1 MAIFTNYVCA
11 GDGMFCDR
19 TERQC
24 QGYPIER
31 DGNWSGRQRR
41 HESWSLGNDN
51 APNNRQ
57 REPQQ
62 QQRQQ
67 QPATDKTTTM
77 TLHWFTFRTVSWQ
90 VGDRSLKAVHR
101 VHRCLGTRQH
111 VPGIPLQGRNSRP
124 LSSSFQ
130 GSYNDRD
137 HTIWVHSENISLS
150 SGGLSPWIFYK

>member
-1 MAIFTNYVCA
+1 M
-11 GDGMFCDR
+11 
-19 TERQC
+19 
-24 QGYPIER
+24 
-31 DGNWSGRQRR
+31 SGLSYRKRRELRRRQRR

-57 REPQQ
+57 REPQ

-124 LSSSFQ
+124 LSSSFL
-130 GSYNDRD
+130 GSYNDWD
-137 HTIWVHSENISLS
+137 HTIWVHSENLSLFS
-150 SGGLSPWIFYK
+150 VALSPKDIQGRKYLINICKR

>member
-1 MAIFTNYVCA
+1 
-11 GDGMFCDR
+11 
-19 TERQC
+19 
-24 QGYPIER
+24 
-31 DGNWSGRQRR
+31 
-41 HESWSLGNDN
+41 
-51 APNNRQ
+51 
-57 REPQQ
+57 
-62 QQRQQ
+62 
-67 QPATDKTTTM
+67 M

-150 SGGLSPWIFYK
+150 SSALSPKDIKGLKYSINIFYKVTMKNKHSQLFSFKFFFIYFQIPYQIFSKM